1 MLEVL
6 SKNPEI
12 QSFLNDFP
20 KHQWRKCIEGSVVY
34 GIRKLRDIP
43 KKLCFEDILE
53 ILGENQEDTIRA
65 ALQNMRKEIEQLTGT
80 VERIESRPKID
91 PCLKIPQ
98 ITTSELEFIKPS
110 KRESPGRSSSRSKQP
125 ISVPRQSSYGGIPK
139 STDRKIPKYL
149 KKVQSKIKGEVLKDI
164 AHYSNKVEVRSN
176 SVTDYESR
184 SNTSRELKEP
194 NVLPL
199 EKVKNLKTEDNE
211 VIRIADDFLN
221 NPFTSYLTGGYKYH

>member
-12 QSFLNDFP
+12 QNFLSGFP
-20 KHQWRKCIEGSVVY
+20 KHQWRKCIEGTIVY
-34 GIRKLRDIP
+34 GIRKLNSQ
-43 KKLCFEDILE
+43 KKTLTYQDMLE
-53 ILGENQEDTIRA
+53 ILGENQEDTIRT
-65 ALQNMRKEIEQLTGT
+65 ALQNMRKEIEELSGT

-91 PCLKIPQ
+91 QNLKIPK
-98 ITTSELEFIKPS
+98 ISTTDLEFLKPN

-125 ISVPRQSSYGGIPK
+125 IFVPRQHSYGNIPK

-149 KKVQSKIKGEVLKDI
+149 KNVKSKIKGEVLKDI
-164 AHYSNKVEVRSN
+164 AQFSNKSENRSN
-176 SVTDYESR
+176 SLNEYDSGVNS
-184 SNTSRELKEP
+184 SRELREP
-194 NVLPL
+194 NVMPL
-199 EKVKNLKTEDNE
+199 DKIKGFKQEDHE